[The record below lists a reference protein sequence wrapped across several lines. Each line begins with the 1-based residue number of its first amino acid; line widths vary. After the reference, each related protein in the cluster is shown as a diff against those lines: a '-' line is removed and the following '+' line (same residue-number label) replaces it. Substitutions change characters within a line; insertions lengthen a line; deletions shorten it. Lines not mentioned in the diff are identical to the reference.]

1 MSHKLLLVDDSIT
14 IQRVVQLTF
23 VDEDVEVVTVGDG
36 SRAADAIREES
47 PDIVL
52 VDANMP
58 HKDGYEVTAFVK
70 SELNHDVP
78 VILLT
83 GAFDPVN
90 EVQVKEAGCDDVLVK
105 PFKPKQLIE
114 KVRELLNGRDGIDSS
129 RFIEPQSTV
138 SPEHSLSSSGILAK
152 RHEVD
157 SVLAKAF
164 RNYLAEDQNA
174 QSVDM
179 TRSDQ
184 DHQAPLV
191 TDEML
196 ETLRTQVVSKMT
208 DSIVREITADV
219 VSEVAERLVRAE
231 IARMKFTA
239 D

>member
-1 MSHKLLLVDDSIT
+1 MPHKLLLVDDSVT

-36 SRAADAIREES
+36 SRVIDAIREET

-52 VDANMP
+52 VDVDMP
-58 HKDGYEVTAFVK
+58 HKNGYEVTAFVK
-70 SELNHDVP
+70 SGPAHDVP

-83 GAFDPVN
+83 GAFNPVN
-90 EVQVKEAGCDDVLVK
+90 EGQAKKAGCDGVLVK
-105 PFKPKQLIE
+105 PFEPKQVIE
-114 KVRELLNGRDGIDSS
+114 KVRELLNGRDVTDSS
-129 RFIEPQSTV
+129 RFVEPQSTV
-138 SPEHSLSSSGILAK
+138 SPEHSLSSSTIRTQ

-174 QSVDM
+174 QSLA
-179 TRSDQ
+179 TARSER
-184 DHQAPLV
+184 DHPAPLV

-196 ETLRTQVVSKMT
+196 GTLRTQVVSKMT

-219 VSEVAERLVRAE
+219 VAEVAERLVRAE